1 MRQGSRVASPAAIAS
16 KTASAPRLSEDG
28 ARVGESPPSPR
39 ADPRSGR
46 CLAGAF
52 RRCPLEH
59 KSDASSACST
69 ANARPQ
75 TPSVC
80 AAYRAWRS
88 ASSVPGACSA
98 RRFSVESLQYT
109 VTVTLSRMARQTV
122 TLSRLY
128 TLKAA
133 ARGTVYRRR
142 PGKPPDRRATPRA
155 RRDAARAVHARRARP
170 DRARESSHE

>member
-28 ARVGESPPSPR
+28 ARVGECRRSGRS
-39 ADPRSGR
+39 RSGR
-46 CLAGAF
+46 CLAGTF
-52 RRCPLEH
+52 RSCPLEH